1 MDDSAGNL
9 LQAPETLWAWAGVTA
24 PSFLTLRNVPCIC
37 IALPAMLVKGPCRL
51 VVQYNMSKESVSVYQ
66 ERVEMSK
73 TIATAVE
80 KKASAAESASY
91 E

>member
-1 MDDSAGNL
+1 MHCLPSI
-9 LQAPETLWAWAGVTA
+9 GVL
-24 PSFLTLRNVPCIC
+24 SWRHL
-37 IALPAMLVKGPCRL
+37 AL
-51 VVQYNMSKESVSVYQ
+51 QYNMSKESVSVYE

-80 KKASAAESASY
+80 KKASAAESASN

>member
-1 MDDSAGNL
+1 MDHQALRTSLRANSGSALYSEHGSIRPHGNL
-9 LQAPETLWAWAGVTA
+9 SEWYCD
-24 PSFLTLRNVPCIC
+24 FLCDG
-37 IALPAMLVKGPCRL
+37 AA
-51 VVQYNMSKESVSVYQ
+51 QYNMTKESVSVYQ

-80 KKASAAESASY
+80 KKASAAESSSY